1 MNHEYVSD
9 WMIFNQTA
17 DRLIENID
25 YLTLSKI
32 KWYVTKLR

>member
-1 MNHEYVSD
+1 MKNSNMSYNYVSD

-25 YLTLSKI
+25 YLISKI
-32 KWYVTKLR
+32 K

>member
-1 MNHEYVSD
+1 MNTQDYVSD

-25 YLTLSKI
+25 YLISKI
-32 KWYVTKLR
+32 K